1 MHDCGPSQVCI
12 DTLGSFICRCAPG
25 YRRDGLSL
33 CIDNDECFTGV
44 HGCHVHSDCTNTD
57 GSYTCE
63 CHNWFEGDGKMCND
77 IDECKGENPCGEFKK
92 CINQSGKFRCVCEIG
107 FKLGNER
114 IEKFCTLMSYR
125 SLIWFHIR
133 KVPVEHVSIWMSVG
147 RNVSKKHK
155 DWVTFVTNVTKIH
168 FVLIMSDHIT
178 VNVMMDTKVM
188 DIIVK
193 TRMIAKILGN
203 FQFNSLIN

>member
-1 MHDCGPSQVCI
+1 MNTLCKDECFKHIHDCGPSQVCV

-44 HGCHVHSDCTNTD
+44 HGCHVNSDCTNTD
-57 GSYTCE
+57 GSYICE
-63 CHNWFEGDGKMCND
+63 CHNGYEGDGKMCND

-114 IEKFCTLMSYR
+114 IEKCCILISYR
-125 SLIWFHIR
+125 CLI
-133 KVPVEHVSIWMSVG
+133 
-147 RNVSKKHK
+147 
-155 DWVTFVTNVTKIH
+155 
-168 FVLIMSDHIT
+168 
-178 VNVMMDTKVM
+178 
-188 DIIVK
+188 
-193 TRMIAKILGN
+193 
-203 FQFNSLIN
+203 